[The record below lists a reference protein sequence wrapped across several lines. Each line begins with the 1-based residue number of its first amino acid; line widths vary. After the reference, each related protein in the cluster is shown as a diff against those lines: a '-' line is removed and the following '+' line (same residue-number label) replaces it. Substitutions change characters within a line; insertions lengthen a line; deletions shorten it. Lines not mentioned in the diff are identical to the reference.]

1 MPVSRSVVI
10 TARSLI
16 LTLML
21 GVIAPFGVA
30 QNQAPSPNLPEAPKP
45 APSAAPVNGNAM
57 NQDYSR
63 PKSHL
68 WNPIVPYT
76 ARHVDPP
83 NFANTPRIDQIMR
96 DGKIYLSMS
105 DALML
110 ALENNLDI
118 AIARYNLPIAD
129 TDILLSESGS
139 ATRGVNTGVV
149 QNTPGGGVGGIGAGT
164 TTGAGAGGTTTGT
177 GGAGTG
183 TAGIVTSTTGAGSPI
198 GSYDPI
204 FTATSQVE
212 HAGNEINNPL
222 YGPHTFHRASNTG
235 VANFGYTQSWVTGST
250 MNLFFNNN
258 RNTTND
264 LFSSL
269 SPSLSSSFR
278 LTLQQHLLQG
288 FGFLPNERFIRIAK
302 NDKKITNSAFRQ
314 QVRETASQI
323 QNIYWDLVAA
333 YEDVKVKQ
341 RALEFAQ
348 RTYSDNQK
356 QVQIGTLA
364 PIEVVH
370 AQSQVSTAQQDLIV
384 SQTNLQ
390 LEQLLMKNAITRNLG
405 DPILAAAE
413 VIPTDTMQVDAN
425 DETQP
430 VDDLIKVAQQNSPEI
445 EQARI
450 DLTNRD
456 ITKKSTKNALLPTLD
471 LYAFYGAS
479 ALGGNQNPANTC
491 PNFPQFCTPAGT
503 IPSSGLDNILN
514 NLVNSSAPDKG
525 VGVNLTI
532 PIRNRAA
539 QATQVRSELEY
550 RQAQM
555 RTQQLFNQVNIQVRN
570 AAFAVQQ
577 DRARV
582 KAAQASRDYALQSL
596 EAEQKKY
603 ALGASTSTLVLQNQ
617 SAFEAAENTLVAAL
631 TAYEKH
637 KVALDR
643 VTSMTLEKNH
653 IQLTD
658 SINGIVTTTPRV
670 PGVIKIT
677 SDVNNPANEP
687 VHKQPQTQP
696 QQPQQPEE
704 QPQQPQTQPQQPQQ

>member
-1 MPVSRSVVI
+1 MSVSRSVVI
-10 TARSLI
+10 TARSLVF
-16 LTLML
+16 TLLL
-21 GVIAPFGVA
+21 GVVSPFGIA
-30 QNQAPSPNLPEAPKP
+30 QNPAPATASNLPEAPKP
-45 APSAAPVNGNAM
+45 APSSAPVNGGVM
-57 NQDYSR
+57 NVDYSK

-68 WNPIVPYT
+68 WNPVAPYT
-76 ARHVDPP
+76 AQHVPAP
-83 NFANTPRIDQIMR
+83 NFVNTSRIDQIMR
-96 DGKIYLSMS
+96 EGKIYLSMS
-105 DALML
+105 DAIAL

-129 TDILLSESGS
+129 TDVLLSKSGS

-149 QNTPGGGVGGIGAGT
+149 QNTPGGGVGGIGVSSYG
-164 TTGAGAGGTTTGT
+164 TGAGAGGTTSGSGGVGTGT
-177 GGAGTG
+177 GGL
-183 TAGIVTSTTGAGSPI
+183 VSSTTGAGAPL

-212 HAGNEINNPL
+212 HTGTEINNPL
-222 YGPHTFHRASNTG
+222 YGPTTFNRSANSG
-235 VANFGYTQSWVTGST
+235 VANFGYTQSWYTGTT
-250 MNLFFNNN
+250 MNFLLDNN
-258 RNTTND
+258 RSTTND

-269 SPSLSSSFR
+269 SPSISSNFR

-302 NDKKITNSAFRQ
+302 NDRKITDSAFRQ
-314 QVRETASQI
+314 QVRETVSQI

-348 RTYSDNQK
+348 RTFSDNQK

-413 VIPTDTMQVDAN
+413 VIPTDTMQVDTSDQN
-425 DETQP
+425 TP
-430 VDDLIKVAQQNSPEI
+430 VDDLIKLAQHNSPEI
-445 EQARI
+445 EQAQI

-456 ITKKSTKNALLPTLD
+456 ITKKSAKNALLPTLD

-479 ALGGNQNPANTC
+479 ALGGNQNPASTC

-503 IPSSGLDNILN
+503 IPTSGLSDVLG

-525 VGVNLTI
+525 VGVSLTI

-539 QATQVRSELEY
+539 QATQVRSQLEF
-550 RQAQM
+550 RQAEM
-555 RTQQLFNQVNIQVRN
+555 RLQQLFNQINIQVRN

-582 KAAQASRDYALQSL
+582 QAAQATREYALQSL

-617 SAFEAAENTLVAAL
+617 SAFETAENTLVAAL

-637 KVALDR
+637 KVELDR
-643 VTSMTLEKNH
+643 VTSMSLEKNH
-653 IQLTD
+653 IDLGD
-658 SINGIVTTTPRV
+658 SVKGIVNTMPQV

-677 SDVNNPANEP
+677 QDVNNPANEP
-687 VHKQPQTQP
+687 VHKQPQPQAQPAPEPPPQTP
-696 QQPQQPEE
+696 QQPQQ
-704 QPQQPQTQPQQPQQ
+704 